1 MNNCFI
7 FFRLP
12 KGYKTCIPLIL
23 TFIVT
28 ITTHAQPNKLG
39 SWEMANINY
48 QFTKHISF
56 FGEIQ
61 VRSQRLTKD
70 FFYHEVKGGVG
81 YSIGKKI
88 SFLVA
93 AGDYRTYIFP
103 GNFKS
108 LQTKEFRLWEQF
120 SFKSNLEP
128 VRVDHRFRI
137 EQRWQ
142 NGNYR
147 NRFRYRINPIV
158 PINHKTIVANTL
170 YGVMFNE
177 LFFTNQAPYFER
189 NRFFVGLGYQFS
201 KLFALQLGFLRQFD
215 YRKSDDGLA
224 KNFLQTS
231 LLFTLERKESIA
243 PRHPQIMD

>member
-1 MNNCFI
+1 MNYCFV
-7 FFRLP
+7 FRCFP
-12 KGYKTCIPLIL
+12 KYMCTILVAVFVLSIAGY
-23 TFIVT
+23 
-28 ITTHAQPNKLG
+28 AQPDKLG

-48 QFTKHISF
+48 QFTKHVSF

-61 VRSQRLTKD
+61 ARSQRVTND
-70 FFYHEVKGGVG
+70 FFYHEAKAGVG

-88 SFLVA
+88 SFLLA
-93 AGDYRTYIFP
+93 AGDYRTYTFP

-120 SFKSNLEP
+120 SFKSNLDP

-137 EQRWQ
+137 EQRWL

-147 NRFRYRINPIV
+147 NRFRYRINPVV
-158 PINHKTIVANTL
+158 PINKKTLVPHTL
-170 YGVMFNE
+170 YGVVFEE

-189 NRFFVGLGYQFS
+189 SRFFAGLGYQFN
-201 KLFALQLGFLRQFD
+201 KLFAIQSGFLRQFD
-215 YRKSDDGLA
+215 YRKTDDGSG

-231 LLFTLERKESIA
+231 LLFTLERKASIA
-243 PRHPQIMD
+243 PRHPQMMD

>member
-1 MNNCFI
+1 MNNCI
-7 FFRLP
+7 VLPRLS
-12 KGYKTCIPLIL
+12 KYICTLLVASCGVSMTV
-23 TFIVT
+23 F
-28 ITTHAQPNKLG
+28 AQPDKLG

-48 QFTKHISF
+48 QYTKHISF

-61 VRSQRLTKD
+61 ARSQRLTTD

-93 AGDYRTYIFP
+93 AGDYRTYVFP

-108 LQTKEFRLWEQF
+108 LQTKEFRFWQQF
-120 SFKSNLEP
+120 SFKSNLDP

-137 EQRWQ
+137 EQRWL

-147 NRFRYRINPIV
+147 NRFRYRINPVI
-158 PINHKTIVANTL
+158 PINHKTIVPKTL
-170 YGVMFNE
+170 YGVVFDE

-201 KLFALQLGFLRQFD
+201 KLIAIQSGFLRQFD
-215 YRKSDDGLA
+215 YRKTDDGSG

-231 LLFTLERKESIA
+231 LLFTLERKEPIA
-243 PRHPQIMD
+243 PRHPQMMD